1 MSIRLVNQLLL
12 SYDADAQ
19 RIWAILPIQ
28 NSLVVHHRVLLPAQ
42 STAIISTKF
51 QGSWNQNA
59 TYVATLHNPRTGFVV
74 GGPAL
79 VNINEDRTCQVAVIN
94 TAPLDIQLERDDFIG
109 AIEMLSVTPVKPM
122 DALPVASILQP
133 SQTPAF
139 SRQQLQATIMA
150 HTDPAFTEDLFNLLS
165 RYKPVLTR
173 GSTGSRLQDPRRV
186 HLAEPLY
193 HKQGKIPLAHRPL
206 IEENLDSWIRLGLV
220 RKADSM
226 FNTPLFCLQHP
237 NGYRIVQDFRALNR
251 KDHPEP
257 LKFKKIHET
266 LLDLETSKPRIFSTL
281 DLRPRVA
288 NEPLRGA
295 GGPYRLHHSRT
306 GAIPVEP
313 NPTGHPRC
321 SGRFSSASRITSRTS
336 SWPIGTHRPNH
347 CLPSPLGRAQE
358 NLGSSFPNHA
368 KEQLATQHAE
378 IFLGHQLL
386 QSLRF
391 PHHQRTRPHGSQPAR
406 NGRAIAGSN

>member
-165 RYKPVLTR
+165 RYKPVLTG

-266 LLDLETSKPRIFSTL
+266 LLDLETSKPESSPPWTSDLAWQMNLSEEQAAHTAFTIPGQGQFQWNQTPLGIPGAQAAFHRLLESLVGHLPGLLVHIDRIIVYHRHWDEHKKTL
-281 DLRPRVA
+281 DQVFQIMQK
-288 NEPLRGA
+288 N
-295 GGPYRLHHSRT
+295 
-306 GAIPVEP
+306 
-313 NPTGHPRC
+313 N
-321 SGRFSSASRITSRTS
+321 
-336 SWPIGTHRPNH
+336 
-347 CLPSPLGRAQE
+347 
-358 NLGSSFPNHA
+358 
-368 KEQLATQHAE
+368 
-378 IFLGHQLL
+378 
-386 QSLRF
+386 
-391 PHHQRTRPHGSQPAR
+391 
-406 NGRAIAGSN
+406 